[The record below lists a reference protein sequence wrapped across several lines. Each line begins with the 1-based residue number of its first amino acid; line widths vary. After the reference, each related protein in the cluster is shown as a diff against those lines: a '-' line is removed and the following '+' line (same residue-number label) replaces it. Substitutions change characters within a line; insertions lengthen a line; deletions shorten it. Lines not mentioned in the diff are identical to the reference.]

1 MNFSVMRNMIRSV
14 IIGPTVTG
22 HIHKRL
28 QAVTVPC
35 EKNFWFKYTHVLTK
49 ATKYIR
55 GANRYQETWKL
66 FLSERDD
73 SVVEKRATSFL
84 HVIFP
89 FV

>member
-1 MNFSVMRNMIRSV
+1 MFL
-14 IIGPTVTG
+14 
-22 HIHKRL
+22 IH
-28 QAVTVPC
+28 VHS
-35 EKNFWFKYTHVLTK
+35 Y
-49 ATKYIR
+49 YIC
-55 GANRYQETWKL
+55 GTNRYQATWKL